1 LLRIRLGQEIDKGS
15 FLIFL
20 LIMAFLSAFL
30 IYPIIYVFVNSFFI
44 GGNISLYYFESMIQ
58 DPLYRES
65 IVNSLTIGLTAT
77 VLTSLISIPLAFL
90 MVRYDFPLK
99 RLVQG
104 LLLVPLVMPPF
115 VGAIGMVQLFARYG
129 AVNILLMN
137 LKLISRPIDWFG
149 GGFWGVVLLEALH
162 LYPYLYLNVAAALSN
177 IDPTLEEQAEC
188 LGSSGFRL
196 FRTITFPLVLPG
208 YFAGAIIVFIWSF
221 TDLGT
226 PLIFNYRKVV
236 PVTIFSMVRDIWQ
249 NPMGYAFTVMT
260 LFISVASI
268 VIARRYIGSKT
279 YEMMSRGHFT
289 PRISRL
295 RRWKIVL
302 AYIFLGTLILA
313 ALTPQIS
320 VVLISFAE
328 QWFFSPLP
336 QSWTTRFYET
346 VATHPLTVGSIRNSL
361 FYSLSSTA
369 IDIVLG
375 LVIAYLLARK
385 RVPGKDVLDST
396 VMLPLALPGIVLAFG
411 YVTGFSGT
419 ILDPFIDPTVLLI
432 VSYAV
437 RRLPYSVRAA
447 YAGFQ
452 QTSVSLEEAS
462 LSVGASPIRT
472 IIKITFPLILANVIA
487 GGIMSFS
494 AGMMEVS
501 DSLIL
506 AMKDQFFPITKTIYE
521 LDLRLGDG
529 PYVASALGIVGTII
543 VSACILVAN
552 RLLGRSM
559 GELFR
564 A

>member
-1 LLRIRLGQEIDKGS
+1 LPLLGRQIDKGS
-15 FLIFL
+15 FVVFL
-20 LIMAFLSAFL
+20 LIMAFLSVFL
-30 IYPIIYVFVNSFFI
+30 FYPILYVFVNSFFI
-44 GGNISLYYFESMIQ
+44 GGRLTFYYFTLMFQ
-58 DPLYRES
+58 DSLYRES
-65 IVNSLTIGLTAT
+65 IVNSLTIGLAATA
-77 VLTSLISIPLAFL
+77 LTSLISIPLAFL

-99 RLVQG
+99 RWIQG

-149 GGFWGVVLLEALH
+149 GGFWGIVVLEALH
-162 LYPYLYLNVAAALSN
+162 LYPFLYLNVAAALSN
-177 IDPTLEEQAEC
+177 IDPTLEEQAES

-196 FRTITFPLVLPG
+196 FRTVTFPLMLPG
-208 YFAGAIIVFIWSF
+208 YFAGAIINFIWAF

-226 PLIFNYRKVV
+226 PLIFNYRNVV
-236 PVTIFSMVRDIWQ
+236 PVLIFSMVRDIWT

-260 LFISVASI
+260 LLFAVMSI
-268 VIARRYIGSKT
+268 VLTRRYIGTKT
-279 YEMMSRGHFT
+279 YEMMSRGHFA
-289 PRISRL
+289 PRIVRV
-295 RRWKIVL
+295 RDWKRIPMYLSL
-302 AYIFLGTLILA
+302 ALLIFA
-313 ALTPQIS
+313 ALIPQIS

-336 QSWTTRFYET
+336 QSWTTRFYQT

-361 FYSLSSTA
+361 FYSVLSMA
-369 IDIVLG
+369 IDITLG
-375 LVIAYLLARK
+375 LVIAYLLAR
-385 RVPGKDVLDST
+385 RNFPGKDILDSS
-396 VMLPLALPGIVLAFG
+396 VMIPLALPGIVLAFG
-411 YVTGFSGT
+411 YVAGFSGT
-419 ILDPFIDPTVLLI
+419 MLDPFIDPTILLI
-432 VSYAV
+432 VSYSV

-447 YAGFQ
+447 YAGLQ

-462 LSVGASPIRT
+462 LSVGASPLRT
-472 IIKITFPLILANVIA
+472 IISITLPLILANVIA

-506 AMKDQFFPITKTIYE
+506 AMGDQFFPITKTIYE

-529 PYVASALGIVGTII
+529 PYVASALGIIGTVI
-543 VSACILVAN
+543 VAICILVAN

-564 A
+564 V